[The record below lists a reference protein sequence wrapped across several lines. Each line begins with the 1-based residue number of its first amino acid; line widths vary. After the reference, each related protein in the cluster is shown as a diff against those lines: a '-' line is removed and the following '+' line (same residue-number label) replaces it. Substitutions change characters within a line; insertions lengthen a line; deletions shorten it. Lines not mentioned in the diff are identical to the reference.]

1 MKQVKRL
8 EIVIEAIE
16 KDTVVEILKRNKIDH
31 YTLYK
36 NVEGCGERGTRDDHV
51 FGEKFENITFVVA
64 CEENQL
70 QPVVEDIRLLLK
82 KYGGICLVSDAM
94 WVLH

>member
-1 MKQVKRL
+1 M
-8 EIVIEAIE
+8 IEAIE
-16 KDTVVEILKRNKIDH
+16 KQTVIDLLKRNQIEH

-51 FGEKFENITFVVA
+51 FGDKFENITFVVA
-64 CEENQL
+64 CDENQL
-70 QPVVEDIRLLLK
+70 QSVVNEVRLLLK
-82 KYGGICLVSDAM
+82 KFGGICLVSDAM